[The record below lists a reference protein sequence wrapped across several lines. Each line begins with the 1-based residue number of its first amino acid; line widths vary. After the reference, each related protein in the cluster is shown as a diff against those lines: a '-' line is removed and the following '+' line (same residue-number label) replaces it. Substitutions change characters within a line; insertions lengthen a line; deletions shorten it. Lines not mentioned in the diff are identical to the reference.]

1 MEQSEL
7 IINGLKKLGFSEYE
21 SKAYLKL
28 LESYPVNG
36 YALSKSSGIPR
47 SRIYEVLK
55 SLMEKQMVFE
65 QIKEKSTLYTP
76 VEPDVFLKRV
86 RLEFEDI
93 FSGVAD
99 YTNEV
104 YDKHGNNEHLVV
116 VNGRR
121 NIVDFI
127 TLLIKSASKRIA
139 LSIWEE
145 ELQELLPELSK
156 AASRGVA
163 LRGIYLGENNPFS
176 TLVPHRRLKRYMEQK
191 KQRHIYVI
199 IDGETVLSGI
209 VSKGEA
215 SKATWTRDEGF
226 VEIAEDYIAHDLV
239 VNLFSGSLSD
249 SEYRKFEAF
258 SEDVHRDYYR
268 FSDKETL
275 KYKELL

>member
-7 IINGLKKLGFSEYE
+7 ILTGMKKLGFSEYE

-28 LESYPVNG
+28 LENYPING

-65 QIKEKSTLYTP
+65 QVQEKSTLYNP
-76 VEPDVFLKRV
+76 VEPDVFLKRI
-86 RLEFEDI
+86 RSEFEGI
-93 FSGVAD
+93 FSGISD

-104 YDKHGNNEHLVV
+104 YANHGQDEHLVV
-116 VNGRR
+116 INGRR
-121 NIVDFI
+121 NILDFI
-127 TLLIKSASKRIA
+127 TLLIKSAGKRIA
-139 LSIWEE
+139 VSIWEE
-145 ELQELLPELSK
+145 ELQMLLPELNK
-156 AASRGVA
+156 AVDRGVA
-163 LRGIYLGENNPFS
+163 LRGIYLGKNNPFT
-176 TLVPHRRLKRYMEQK
+176 TLVAHRRLKRYMAQK

-239 VNLFSGSLSD
+239 VNLFSDSLSEE
-249 SEYRKFEAF
+249 EYKKFEEF
-258 SEDVHRDYYR
+258 SEDVHHNYYH
-268 FSDKETL
+268 FSEEETS
-275 KYKELL
+275 KFKALL